1 MLLKSAIA
9 GLLLAA
15 IAPRYAA
22 PEGGGG
28 ETLLDINSVLGQN
41 IDDVE
46 TAPEFVTPPDGA
58 YILEIADAKLET
70 YKVTDKE
77 TQKEEERMRLKIFY
91 KVVQTNKLVSEE
103 EDPVPVGSLFT
114 EQFMTNP
121 QGLSYF
127 KRQAKNVLGEDVIKG
142 VSIGEIL
149 KELPNQHVFNADVKV
164 KTSTQGSG
172 DTKKTY
178 SNVQVR
184 IHQGDVLDQVVA
196 AGVAQ

>member
-1 MLLKSAIA
+1 MQ
-9 GLLLAA
+9 
-15 IAPRYAA
+15 PN
-22 PEGGGG
+22 

-41 IDDVE
+41 IDEVE

-70 YKVTDKE
+70 YKVTDEK
-77 TQKEEERMRLKIFY
+77 TQEEEERMRLKIFY
-91 KVVQTNKLVSEE
+91 KVVQTNKLTNEE
-103 EDPVPVGSLFT
+103 ELPVAVGSLFT

-149 KELPNQHVFNADVKV
+149 KELPNDHIFNADVRVKTQKV
-164 KTSTQGSG
+164 K
-172 DTKKTY
+172 DKTFQ
-178 SNVQVR
+178 NVQVR
-184 IHQGDVLDQVVA
+184 IHQGDPLSLDTKAPA
-196 AGVAQ
+196 AQS